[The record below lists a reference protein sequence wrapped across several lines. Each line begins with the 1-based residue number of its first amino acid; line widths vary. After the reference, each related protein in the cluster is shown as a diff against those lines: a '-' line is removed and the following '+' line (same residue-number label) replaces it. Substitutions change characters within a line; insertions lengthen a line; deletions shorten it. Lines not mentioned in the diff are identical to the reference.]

1 MRVRVRFRFRFR
13 LQRRS
18 SASLLIGVFV
28 VLILG
33 STTVRSGAAH
43 ASDYGKVYAEGLRH
57 SRRAANL
64 AGANNC
70 KAAIPEYTKALKL
83 LKDPVLLFNRAEC
96 YRTLGQGNAALA
108 DSRQFLHDLPK
119 APNRAQVEAQIAA
132 LDGAPPAAP
141 VVAAPTSS
149 PALAPPVVAAPAA
162 EKAVGVEAAAPEP
175 GDALTPR
182 IGSRRAP
189 IIGDA
194 GDEPHPGVP
203 SAPPA
208 AEPPTAPL
216 GRENL
221 EIVRGDAA
229 AMPLTAQELPAPAP
243 EAHRSIAT
251 RWWFWTIA
259 AVLVGGGVASYF
271 ALRSEKTDIPPS
283 KLGNYRF

>member
-1 MRVRVRFRFRFR
+1 MRRVRFC

-18 SASLLIGVFV
+18 SAALLIGVV
-28 VLILG
+28 VAALA
-33 STTVRSGAAH
+33 GAAH
-43 ASDYGKVYAEGLRH
+43 AGDYGKVYAEGLRH
-57 SRRAANL
+57 SRRAASL

-70 KAAIPEYTKALKL
+70 KAAIPEYTKAIKM

-96 YRTLGQGNAALA
+96 YRTVGKGDAAVT
-108 DSRQFLHDLPK
+108 DYRQFLHDLPK

-132 LDGAPPAAP
+132 LETAAKPSAPVAAAPVPVVPAETPAVAKPAAP
-141 VVAAPTSS
+141 
-149 PALAPPVVAAPAA
+149 
-162 EKAVGVEAAAPEP
+162 EAAAPQP
-175 GDALTPR
+175 GDALSPR
-182 IGSRRAP
+182 SSSQRAP

-194 GDEPHPGVP
+194 GDDPQKG
-203 SAPPA
+203 APVVVPA
-208 AEPPTAPL
+208 AEPPAAPSL
-216 GRENL
+216 SPENL

-229 AMPLTAQELPAPAP
+229 AMPLTRSESPAPAP
-243 EAHRSIAT
+243 EAHRSIVT